1 MDGIKEQRFDKLRSR
16 RIERPVPV
24 GLSSA
29 IVAILS
35 QQLLVVCREEA
46 VPWEEVTLGRLALA
60 VAGNALSPTTK

>member
-60 VAGNALSPTTK
+60 VAGLALSPTTK